1 MLRTRTLAYL
11 FASVLAVSNAS
22 AQMVHTTIISHK
34 TDSPQLSEVKQ
45 AVSMPDTTASALST
59 ASDITSVSSSP
70 HAGLV
75 VTNAWPNPVHPA
87 STLHLELL
95 TDKDGPV
102 TTGIYD
108 VAGTQKAT
116 LELGQVSV
124 GLNELQASVPDLAS
138 GEYLIRIQQGT
149 DNPVIV
155 KINYIK

>member
-11 FASVLAVSNAS
+11 FASVLTVSNAS

-34 TDSPQLSEVKQ
+34 SDSPQLSEVKQ
-45 AVSMPDTTASALST
+45 LGSVPDTAVIALST
-59 ASDITSVSSSP
+59 TSDITTVSSSP

-75 VTNAWPNPVHPA
+75 VTNVWPNPLHPA
-87 STLHLELL
+87 SSLHLELL
-95 TDKDGPV
+95 TDKDGPI
-102 TTGIYD
+102 TAGIYD
-108 VAGTQKAT
+108 VAGTQKGT
-116 LELGQVSV
+116 LDLGQVSV
-124 GLNELQASVPDLAS
+124 GSNELQAPVPDLTS